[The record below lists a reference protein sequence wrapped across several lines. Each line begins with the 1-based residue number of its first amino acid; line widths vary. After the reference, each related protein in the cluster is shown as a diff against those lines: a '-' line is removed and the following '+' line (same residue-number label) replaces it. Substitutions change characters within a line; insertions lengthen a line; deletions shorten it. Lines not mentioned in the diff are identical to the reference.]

1 MRIIYLCLLAFFVSC
16 SSGPKA
22 PSAIYRIGID
32 PTWTPLN
39 FGQQQAYVNGYTE
52 DLLLE
57 VARINGIAFERIST
71 DPSSLLEDL
80 MKGKYDAVLSSLPPY
95 EFNKAK
101 YDFSKNYLN
110 TGLVLV
116 VPSNTK
122 YKKLSDLSG
131 ELVGII
137 TNSPA
142 VLLLEQNASVI
153 IRTYTA
159 IPGVLDAIVNGEIEA
174 AVLDRL
180 PVAAYVRDLYSGKLK
195 IITPM
200 LTDTGLHAIAKKD
213 SGHLISLFNKAIDKM
228 DKKHIASRLEKKWQL
243 E

>member
-1 MRIIYLCLLAFFVSC
+1 MRIIYFFLLAFLASC
-16 SSGPKA
+16 SCSPKA

-32 PTWTPLN
+32 PTWTPLD
-39 FGQQQAYVNGYTE
+39 FGPQQAYVNGYTA

-57 VARINGIAFERIST
+57 VARINNIAFEKISG
-71 DPSSLLEDL
+71 DPSTLLEDL
-80 MKGKYDAVLSSLPPY
+80 SKGKYDVVLSSLPPY

-116 VPSNTK
+116 VSSNTH

-137 TNSPA
+137 ANSPA
-142 VLLLEQNASVI
+142 VLLIEKNPGVI
-153 IRTYTA
+153 IRSYPA
-159 IPGVLDAIVNGEIEA
+159 IPALLDAIVNGEIEA

-180 PVAAYVRDLYSGKLK
+180 PVTAYVRDLYSGKLK
-195 IITPM
+195 IIAPP
-200 LTDTGLHAIAKKD
+200 LTDAGLHAIAKKD
-213 SGHLISLFNKAIDKM
+213 SGNLIHLFNKAIDKM
-228 DKKHIASRLEKKWQL
+228 DKKHTTTQLEKKWQL
-243 E
+243 